1 MKRKRVGNGSSKY
14 DFDNGKSLDADV
26 AATVLK
32 INNFKRNFKD
42 VLSNSGLSMEQ
53 MRNSIVDVM
62 EDYGFLEQ
70 HERDSEYGKA

>member
-32 INNFKRNFKD
+32 IDNFKRSFKSLLIQTD
-42 VLSNSGLSMEQ
+42 LSNEQ

-62 EDYGFLEQ
+62 ENIGFLPK
-70 HERDSEYGKA
+70 GK